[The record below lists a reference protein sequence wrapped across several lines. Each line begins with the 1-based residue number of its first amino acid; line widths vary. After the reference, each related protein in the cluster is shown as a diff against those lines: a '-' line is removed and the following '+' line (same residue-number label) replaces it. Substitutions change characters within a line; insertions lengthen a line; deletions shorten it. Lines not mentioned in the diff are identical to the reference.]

1 MDTEGPDS
9 EDTPMKNTVEISSDM
24 VVKVEKLPEKEFARV
39 QTSPQ
44 PGSMVERF
52 EGMFYR

>member
-1 MDTEGPDS
+1 MDPEGPES
-9 EDTPMKNTVEISSDM
+9 EDTPMEISSDM